1 MSVLLIA
8 EHNNK
13 EIRPFTLNAITAASQ
28 MNTDVHVLLIGNN
41 CGEVAKLLSE
51 IPVVKKVLHAEANYY
66 ENYLAENFAPLVV
79 KVSENYSHI
88 VSSANTFGKNLMPRI
103 AAHLDISQVS
113 DITKVISPDTFI
125 RPIYAG
131 NAFATVKSTD
141 AKKCITIRPTS
152 FEACET
158 SGGSAPIEKVDSSEE
173 FTLSKFVK
181 REEVKSDRPE
191 LGTARVVI
199 SGGRGMQNG
208 ENFKLIT
215 DIADKLNAAI
225 GASRAAVDAGYIS
238 NEHQV
243 GQTGKVVVPD
253 LYIAVGIS
261 GAIQHL
267 AGMKESK
274 IIVAINK
281 DGEAPIFSVADYGLE
296 ADLFEALPQ
305 FLEEL
310 NKLNAAIGAS
320 RAAVDAGY
328 ISNEHQVGQTG
339 KVVVPDLYIAVGISG
354 AIQHLA
360 GMKESKIIVA
370 INKDGEAPIF
380 SVADYGLEADL
391 FEALPQFLEELNKL
405 NSIQK

>member
-1 MSVLLIA
+1 MSALLIA

-13 EIRPFTLNAITAASQ
+13 EVKPFTLNAITAASQ
-28 MNTDVHVLLIGNN
+28 INQDLHVIVIGHSCDV
-41 CGEVAKLLSE
+41 VAKSISE
-51 IPVVKKVLHAEANYY
+51 VPNVKKVIHIDDVIY
-66 ENYLAENFAPLVV
+66 ENYLPENFTPIVI
-79 KVSENYSHI
+79 KNSENYSHI
-88 VSSANTFGKNLMPRI
+88 VCSANTFGKNLMPRI
-103 AAHLDISQVS
+103 AALLDTSQVS
-113 DITKVISPDTFI
+113 DIIKVISADTFL

-141 AKKCITIRPTS
+141 TKKCITIRPTS
-152 FEACET
+152 FDPAPTTGGTAEIVKAEKAEASDLT
-158 SGGSAPIEKVDSSEE
+158 
-173 FTLSKFVK
+173 KFIK

-199 SGGRGMQNG
+199 SGGRGMG
-208 ENFKLIT
+208 SGDNFKLIT
-215 DIADKLNAAI
+215 AIADKLNAAI
-225 GASRAAVDAGYIS
+225 GASRAAVDAGYIT
-238 NEHQV
+238 NDHQV

-310 NKLNAAIGAS
+310 NKLN
-320 RAAVDAGY
+320 
-328 ISNEHQVGQTG
+328 T
-339 KVVVPDLYIAVGISG
+339 
-354 AIQHLA
+354 
-360 GMKESKIIVA
+360 
-370 INKDGEAPIF
+370 
-380 SVADYGLEADL
+380 
-391 FEALPQFLEELNKL
+391 
-405 NSIQK
+405 IQK

>member
-13 EIRPFTLNAITAASQ
+13 ELRPFTLNAVTAAAQ
-28 MNTDVHVLLIGNN
+28 IDQDVHALIIGNN
-41 CGEVAKLLSE
+41 SE
-51 IPVVKKVLHAEANYY
+51 EAQKALAALPLVKKVISVEAAHY
-66 ENYLAENFAPLVV
+66 ENFTAENFAPVV
-79 KVSENYSHI
+79 IKLSENYSHI

-103 AAHLDISQVS
+103 AAILDTSQIS
-113 DITKVISPDTFI
+113 DITKVISSDTFI

-131 NAFATVKSTD
+131 NAFATVKSND

-152 FEACET
+152 FESCES
-158 SGGSAPIEKVDSSEE
+158 SGGSAPIEKAEGVDE
-173 FTLSKFVK
+173 FVQTKFIK

-191 LGTARVVI
+191 LGTARIVV
-199 SGGRGMQNG
+199 SGGRGMQSG

-215 DIADKLNAAI
+215 DVADKLGAAI
-225 GASRAAVDAGYIS
+225 GASRAAVDAGYIT
-238 NEHQV
+238 NDHQV

-274 IIVAINK
+274 VIVAINK

-305 FLEEL
+305 LLAEL
-310 NKLNAAIGAS
+310 NKLN
-320 RAAVDAGY
+320 
-328 ISNEHQVGQTG
+328 T
-339 KVVVPDLYIAVGISG
+339 
-354 AIQHLA
+354 
-360 GMKESKIIVA
+360 
-370 INKDGEAPIF
+370 
-380 SVADYGLEADL
+380 
-391 FEALPQFLEELNKL
+391 
-405 NSIQK
+405 IQK

>member
-13 EIRPFTLNAITAASQ
+13 ELKSFTLNAVTAASQ
-28 MNTDVHVLLIGNN
+28 IDSDVHALVIGNN
-41 CGEVAKLLSE
+41 CSDAAKAASE
-51 IPVVKKVLHAEANYY
+51 LPLVKKVITVEAAHY
-66 ENYLAENFAPLVV
+66 ENFIAENFAPVV
-79 KVSENYSHI
+79 TKLADNYSHI
-88 VSSANTFGKNLMPRI
+88 VCSANTFGKNLMPRI
-103 AAHLDISQVS
+103 AAKLDTSQVS
-113 DITKVISPDTFI
+113 DIIKVESADTFV

-152 FEACET
+152 FEPCES
-158 SGGSAPIEKVDSSEE
+158 SGGSAPIEAAETAEE
-173 FTLSKFVK
+173 FSLTKFIK
-181 REEVKSDRPE
+181 REEIKSDRPE
-191 LGTARVVI
+191 LGTARIVV
-199 SGGRGMQNG
+199 SGGRGMQSG
-208 ENFKLIT
+208 DNFKLIT
-215 DIADKLNAAI
+215 SIADKLNAAI

-238 NEHQV
+238 NDHQV

-274 IIVAINK
+274 VIVAINK

-310 NKLNAAIGAS
+310 NKLN
-320 RAAVDAGY
+320 
-328 ISNEHQVGQTG
+328 T
-339 KVVVPDLYIAVGISG
+339 
-354 AIQHLA
+354 
-360 GMKESKIIVA
+360 
-370 INKDGEAPIF
+370 
-380 SVADYGLEADL
+380 
-391 FEALPQFLEELNKL
+391 
-405 NSIQK
+405 IQK